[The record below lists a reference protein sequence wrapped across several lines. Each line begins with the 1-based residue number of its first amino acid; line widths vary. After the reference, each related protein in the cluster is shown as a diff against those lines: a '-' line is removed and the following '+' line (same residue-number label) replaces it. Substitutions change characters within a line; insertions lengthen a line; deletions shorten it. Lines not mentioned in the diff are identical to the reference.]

1 MGLVAQEGSLPR
13 APCALLLFLVGS
25 GGQGDDGHRGPGT
38 DSFSGLWCVSSTGGL
53 PEMALKKLM
62 QGDGG
67 MVTSSG
73 LVELLPPKVLGES
86 RFGVQYYTSS

>member
-1 MGLVAQEGSLPR
+1 MMAIGDLGQILFPVFGVYR
-13 APCALLLFLVGS
+13 AL
-25 GGQGDDGHRGPGT
+25 
-38 DSFSGLWCVSSTGGL
+38 GGL
-53 PEMALKKLM
+53 PEMALKELM

-86 RFGVQYYTSS
+86 RLGVQYYTSS